1 MIVATNKNNILD
13 RFFRTGIY
21 KKDKV
26 FTTISPSMDIQIASN
41 FERLLYDIT
50 NESGEKVSEFMN
62 SFKEK
67 GVIKVKKKHEWRWIC
82 DSEFF
87 IDINWFLC

>member
-1 MIVATNKNNILD
+1 
-13 RFFRTGIY
+13 
-21 KKDKV
+21 
-26 FTTISPSMDIQIASN
+26 MDIQIASN

-67 GVIKVKKKHEWRWIC
+67 GVIKVEKKHYERTKRKFC
-82 DSEFF
+82 F
-87 IDINWFLC
+87 I